1 MRRSLPAALS
11 AIPVTI
17 LVALA
22 GCGAIEPYATLPRDA
37 VLGAGD
43 PTRAAI
49 IGSAYAFASRPPP
62 PEAARAAAEVEY
74 LAGEIPTGPRWID
87 FNPTI
92 GLGLRDA
99 RAELHQALGIAGD
112 APPQAVVDGLF
123 AASRA
128 LRGGDAAAAR
138 AALAAPAFPDGA
150 ATLQRLARLPDLPRT
165 RSATALAERELY
177 RVEQDNQVSSDGDGA
192 KL

>member
-1 MRRSLPAALS
+1 MRRRLPSLMAAAL
-11 AIPVTI
+11 
-17 LVALA
+17 LALT
-22 GCGAIEPYATLPRDA
+22 GCGAPQPYATLPRDA
-37 VLGAGD
+37 VTGAGD

-49 IGSAYAFASRPPP
+49 IGSAYAFASRPAG

-74 LAGEIPTGPRWID
+74 LATEIPSGPRWID

-92 GLGLRDA
+92 ALSLRDA
-99 RAELHQALGIAGD
+99 RAELHEALGIAGD

-128 LRGGDAAAAR
+128 LRRGDAGAAR
-138 AALAAPAFPDGA
+138 AALGAPAFPDGA

-165 RSATALAERELY
+165 RTATALAERELY
-177 RVEQDNQVSSDGDGA
+177 RVEQDNQISSGGDGA